1 MLLTDNISYYVYL
14 GRDRKL
20 VKKLIGGGP
29 PESNIPHLRNFLRAM
44 RSRKSSDLNAEAE
57 LGSQSAAMCHFAN
70 IAYRKPYGVPV
81 EV

>member
-1 MLLTDNISYYVYL
+1 MRLPDYISYYVYL

-20 VKKLIGGGP
+20 VKKLVGGGP
-29 PESNIPHLRNFLRAM
+29 PEANIRHLRNFLRAM

-57 LGSQSAAMCHFAN
+57 LGSQWAAMCHFAN
-70 IAYRKPYGVPV
+70 IAYREPYAVPV